1 MSSPVNSNPATFG
14 AHGSASPLTP
24 TSPPS
29 SIPLQP
35 GKPSWTP
42 NLRLPSIS
50 NSALELFFSTRPAF
64 PSSSAPI
71 PTFLPPPLLLQ
82 SPFPSSIP
90 FICSSTLTT
99 STSLWRIR
107 LRMGFKFN
115 NVTLWCRPRYDFGA
129 FVDCTMNVM
138 YLTQSKA
145 AFGAG
150 SRYGESEID
159 NIPLRFKN
167 DELSETWYNQF
178 IERYRMGKPSRL
190 SSGERES
197 EKRTP
202 EEMSAYLKLLER
214 HKKRRVAFKEDPYM
228 GFGNPIQDASHL
240 NPNSL
245 LDGSNSIDSE
255 TSFFPETMFTFN
267 CVPDSALPPLNRV
280 DDNLKMECFGVLDTL
295 PQIMTRSPVMLE
307 RLGIRPEYLSMER
320 GIIHRG
326 KNAFGGNKKCLSQE
340 QATQLS
346 KMVVA
351 RMMISIGFEGTTEV
365 PIDVFSKLLSCHIQK
380 LGGSL
385 KLLADSYRKQC
396 SALEQLKMF
405 LQTVG
410 YGNFGSLVEQ
420 VKDGSR
426 NFQQTQQQIHG
437 IQSQL
442 QPQHQ
447 NLIRLPQQ
455 VNQQMSR
462 QMHPQMQ
469 QIAHSKNVPFQQR
482 QQLERMR
489 RCQPSAPR
497 AGMDTDKERPMVQV
511 KIEAPSELP
520 MDGNAFNSFNSRHPQ
535 VQFRQQQV
543 PPTSNLTMS
552 NVHAQSGNQFRQMA
566 SQIPQIQVQNM
577 SVLRAP
583 PVKVEGFQE
592 LMGGDTSSKH
602 DSDENRLTSPSS
614 K

>member
-1 MSSPVNSNPATFG
+1 MALLGDDGRGYELACKLESCNVWRTWLGDSTFAHFAPFLKSPSTWEAFMDSKSKAPLYLQLRARALLFDKACVSLFLRPNSN
-14 AHGSASPLTP
+14 SS
-24 TSPPS
+24 SSSSSS
-29 SIPLQP
+29 SIAVSKLNPIYLQLHP
-35 GKPSWTP
+35 DDVYFTLENSSQDGVQVQQRDALVPS
-42 NLRLPSIS
+42 
-50 NSALELFFSTRPAF
+50 
-64 PSSSAPI
+64 
-71 PTFLPPPLLLQ
+71 
-82 SPFPSSIP
+82 
-90 FICSSTLTT
+90 
-99 STSLWRIR
+99 
-107 LRMGFKFN
+107 K
-115 NVTLWCRPRYDFGA
+115 
-129 FVDCTMNVM
+129 
-138 YLTQSKA
+138 TQSKA

-159 NIPLRFKN
+159 NIRLRFKN

-178 IERYRMGKPSRL
+178 LERYRMSKPSRL

-228 GFGNPIQDASHL
+228 GFGNPIQDASHM

-245 LDGSNSIDSE
+245 LDGSNSVDSE

-280 DDNLKMECFGVLDTL
+280 DDNQKMECFGVLDTL

-307 RLGIRPEYLSMER
+307 RLGIRPEYLSMEQG
-320 GIIHRG
+320 GIIHRR

-346 KMVVA
+346 QKVVA

-396 SALEQLKMF
+396 SALELLKMF

-489 RCQPSAPR
+489 RCQPSTPR

-535 VQFRQQQV
+535 MQFRQQQV

-566 SQIPQIQVQNM
+566 SQIPQIQAQNM

-592 LMGGDTSSKH
+592 LMGGDSSSKH

>member
-1 MSSPVNSNPATFG
+1 MALLGDDGRGYELACQLESCNVWRTWLGDSTYAIFAPFLISPSTWEAFMDSKSRPHLHLQLRARALLFDKACVSLFLHPNSS
-14 AHGSASPLTP
+14 
-24 TSPPS
+24 TSSSSS
-29 SIPLQP
+29 SIAVSKLNPNYLQLHP
-35 GKPSWTP
+35 DDVYFTLDNSSQDGVQVQQRDASVPS
-42 NLRLPSIS
+42 
-50 NSALELFFSTRPAF
+50 
-64 PSSSAPI
+64 
-71 PTFLPPPLLLQ
+71 
-82 SPFPSSIP
+82 
-90 FICSSTLTT
+90 
-99 STSLWRIR
+99 
-107 LRMGFKFN
+107 K
-115 NVTLWCRPRYDFGA
+115 V
-129 FVDCTMNVM
+129 
-138 YLTQSKA
+138 QSKA

-150 SRYGESEID
+150 LRYGESEID
-159 NIPLRFKN
+159 NKSLRFKN
-167 DELSETWYNQF
+167 GELPETWYNQF
-178 IERYRMGKPSRL
+178 IERYRMSKPYRL
-190 SSGERES
+190 SSVERES

-202 EEMSAYLKLLER
+202 EEMSAYLKLLES
-214 HKKRRVAFKEDPYM
+214 HKKRRVAFKENPNM
-228 GFGNPIQDASHL
+228 GYGNPIQDASHM
-240 NPNSL
+240 NPSSL
-245 LDGSNSIDSE
+245 LDGSNSVDSE

-280 DDNLKMECFGVLDTL
+280 GDNKKVECYGVLDTL

-307 RLGIRPEYLSMER
+307 RLGIRPEYLSMEQG
-320 GIIHRG
+320 GILHRG
-326 KNAFGGNKKCLSQE
+326 KNASGGNKKCLSQE

-346 KMVVA
+346 QKVVA
-351 RMMISIGFEGTTEV
+351 RMMTNIGFEGTTEV
-365 PIDVFSKLLSCHIQK
+365 PIDVFSQLLSCHILK

-396 SALEQLKMF
+396 SALELLKMF

-410 YGNFGSLVEQ
+410 YGNFGALVEQ
-420 VKDGSR
+420 VKDGSK

-455 VNQQMSR
+455 VR
-462 QMHPQMQ
+462 QMHPQVQ
-469 QIAHSKNVPFQQR
+469 QIAHSKNVPLQQQQQ

-489 RCQPSAPR
+489 RRQPSTPR
-497 AGMDTDKERPMVQV
+497 TGMDMEKDRPMVQV

-535 VQFRQQQV
+535 MQFRQQQI
-543 PPTSNLTMS
+543 PPMSNLTMS

-566 SQIPQIQVQNM
+566 SQIPQVQAQNM